1 MVLVGDEYHSKLFV
15 RHVDDL
21 QQCGQIEPRGVFE
34 RLKMAHTLRLL
45 VTEGKGN
52 ELAFR
57 VQERY
62 SSPLWVLVPEP
73 ISGNTP
79 IDQLPDVP
87 DEFYEHATPIT
98 EERFPF
104 GTDGY
109 YHKPYALEDYLQ
121 RPLGVLMR
129 RSIVPR
135 EIIKFLANKMGG
147 SHVDDELVNRPK
159 NVDAETLYFLNKN
172 ISIFG
177 EGAIYDFFDNAA
189 PFIWRSLIPLRNEV
203 VRAFSGKIDL

>member
-1 MVLVGDEYHSKLFV
+1 
-15 RHVDDL
+15 
-21 QQCGQIEPRGVFE
+21 
-34 RLKMAHTLRLL
+34 
-45 VTEGKGN
+45 
-52 ELAFR
+52 
-57 VQERY
+57 
-62 SSPLWVLVPEP
+62 
-73 ISGNTP
+73 
-79 IDQLPDVP
+79 
-87 DEFYEHATPIT
+87 
-98 EERFPF
+98 
-104 GTDGY
+104 
-109 YHKPYALEDYLQ
+109 
-121 RPLGVLMR
+121 MR

>member
-15 RHVDDL
+15 KHVDDL

-34 RLKMAHTLRLL
+34 RVKMAHTLRLL

-57 VQERY
+57 VKERY

-79 IDQLPDVP
+79 IEQLPNVP
-87 DEFYEHATPIT
+87 AEFYEHATPIT
-98 EERFPF
+98 EEKFPF

-109 YHKPYALEDYLQ
+109 YHKPYALEDYLE
-121 RPLGVLMR
+121 RPLGVLMH

-147 SHVDDELVNRPK
+147 SHADDELVDSPK
-159 NVDAETLYFLNKN
+159 NVDAETLYFLNQN
-172 ISIFG
+172 ISILS
-177 EGAIYDFFDNAA
+177 ERAIYKFFDNAA
-189 PFIWRSLIPLRNEV
+189 PLIWRSLIPLRNEV
-203 VRAFSGKIDL
+203 VRAFGGKIDL

>member
-21 QQCGQIEPRGVFE
+21 EQCGQIEPRGVFE

-57 VQERY
+57 VQKRH

-98 EERFPF
+98 EESFPF

-147 SHVDDELVNRPK
+147 SHADDELVDSPK
-159 NVDAETLYFLNKN
+159 NVDAETLYFLNRN

-177 EGAIYDFFDNAA
+177 EGAIYKFFDDAA
-189 PFIWRSLIPLRNEV
+189 PLIWRSLIPLRNEV
-203 VRAFSGKIDL
+203 VRVFGGKIDL